1 MRVKRIAG
9 IALLGGFVLG
19 GALSVALLVGALD
32 VGSDGADEA
41 STSSLPEQAGDGA
54 SDASDSGVGEGI
66 EVHGDWVIEVRNT
79 DGSLAERR
87 EFENALHSQGQQTL
101 ANFLAR
107 QYFVGAWGVHL
118 SGSPDGNSSP
128 CTFNTGVGDCLV
140 HENFPPAFQGFGG
153 VEKFPA
159 LTVTTDPAPCCSGTT
174 VVLQG
179 NFDASRDGNIGNV
192 LTSMCFSYPPSTD
205 PSTCNNAGTFTATS
219 LQAPVNVTAGQ
230 QVLVTVRISFS

>member
-1 MRVKRIAG
+1 MSWAKRKWRWALAAG
-9 IALLGGFVLG
+9 LVVSAFALASIVLG
-19 GALSVALLVGALD
+19 PFDSGSTKEQGAAPVN
-32 VGSDGADEA
+32 
-41 STSSLPEQAGDGA
+41 
-54 SDASDSGVGEGI
+54 SDADDVGEGI
-66 EVHGDWVIEVRNT
+66 QVHGDWVIEVRNT
-79 DGSLAERR
+79 DGSVAERR
-87 EFENALHSQGQQTL
+87 AFQNALHSQGQQTL

-107 QYFVGAWGVHL
+107 QYLVGAWGVHL
-118 SGSPDGNSSP
+118 SGSQPGTNSP
-128 CTFNTGVGDCLV
+128 CTVNTGVGQCLV

-179 NFDASRDGNIGNV
+179 NFDASRDGNIASV
-192 LTSMCFSYPPSTD
+192 LTQMCFSYPPNTD

-219 LQAPVNVTAGQ
+219 LQTPVDVTAGQ